1 LTLLHFYYMIYFFKI
16 HKGGLMGGFN
26 IFVMR
31 AVLGAGFA
39 VVLMRMFYRDAH
51 PVYTAVLAGF
61 MIGVAYIFE
70 YWRNRKSGR

>member
-1 LTLLHFYYMIYFFKI
+1 MIYFFKI

>member
-1 LTLLHFYYMIYFFKI
+1 
-16 HKGGLMGGFN
+16 MGGFN